1 MFRAFRTT
9 HRCNYFCNFFGL
21 KLDGHSNPES
31 QSHLGGNGD
40 GDGDGAFDYDAG
52 DNSGLKYLN

>member
-1 MFRAFRTT
+1 
-9 HRCNYFCNFFGL
+9 L

-52 DNSGLKYLN
+52 DNSGLEYLN